1 MPPLSWLPHHA
12 RRALRARTFA
22 ARLGIANSLLIVV
35 VCVTL
40 SWVLARRY
48 LDHVSGILVDRGRAI
63 SEHLAREAGR
73 SQMQGLQDLEQQARA
88 DGGVVYIRF
97 FDTHSLLLVAGGR
110 TPVEASVPAPITGTE
125 VRGPIE
131 VGAEVWEFQA
141 PIFATDLVS
150 RGTPASVVPLLQ
162 SEQQEPLGTVAVGLS
177 LKSLGV
183 LRARTLGT
191 AVASS
196 SLFALLAVLVAV
208 QLARAFTRPLGALA
222 TAADTVARG
231 DFNVEVDVRTDDEIG
246 RLGRSFNGM
255 VASLRRSATLE
266 AKVHELQEVTRLKS
280 EFLAAVSHELR
291 TPLNVIIGYTEM
303 LSTGAG
309 GTVTAEQS
317 EMLDS
322 IQRYSKLQL
331 ALINNVL
338 DYSRLVSGKMSFHV
352 ERFALAPLLDEI
364 LAMHRGRLR
373 SRKVRLTASVD
384 ADLPTLET
392 DRIKLHEI
400 VRNLVDNA
408 VKFAEAGMVAVKAW
422 PIEGGESVAI
432 EVADT
437 GPGMAPVDLQT
448 IFDAFQQV
456 GQGSTRPTGGVGLG
470 LSIVKQLVDA
480 LGGRVDVTSRLGE
493 GSTFHVEIP
502 RRLPGDHP
510 VAEPPAAPE
519 GARKGEAR
527 RSGRRLRSAVAARG

>member
-1 MPPLSWLPHHA
+1 MLS
-12 RRALRARTFA
+12 ARTFA

-35 VCVTL
+35 VCATL

-48 LDHVSGILVDRGRAI
+48 LDHVSSILVDRGRAI

-73 SQMQGLQDLEQQARA
+73 SLMQGLQDLEQQARA
-88 DGGVVYIRF
+88 DGGVAYIRF
-97 FDTHSLLLVAGGR
+97 FDTHGLLLVAGGR
-110 TPVEASVPAPITGTE
+110 TPVEVSVPAPITGTE
-125 VRGPIE
+125 VRGPIA
-131 VGAEVWEFQA
+131 VGAEMWEFQA
-141 PIFATDLVS
+141 PIFAADLLPH
-150 RGTPASVVPLLQ
+150 REPPAALGSAVALPSMDQ
-162 SEQQEPLGTVAVGLS
+162 PEPLGTVAVGLS

-183 LRARTLGT
+183 LRGRTLGT

-231 DFNVEVDVRTDDEIG
+231 DFNVAVDVRTDDEIG
-246 RLGRSFNGM
+246 RLGRSFNAM

-303 LSTGAG
+303 LTTGAG

-317 EMLDS
+317 EMLES

-331 ALINNVL
+331 ALITNVL

-408 VKFAEAGMVAVKAW
+408 VKFAESGMVAVKAW
-422 PIEGGESVAI
+422 PSEGGESVAI

-437 GPGMAPVDLQT
+437 GPGMAPTDLQT

-456 GQGSTRPTGGVGLG
+456 GQESTRPTGGVGLG

-510 VAEPPAAPE
+510 VAEPAAAPE
-519 GARKGEAR
+519 GARKGEGR
-527 RSGRRLRSAVAARG
+527 RPSRRLRCALAARR

>member
-1 MPPLSWLPHHA
+1 VLS
-12 RRALRARTFA
+12 ARTFA

-35 VCVTL
+35 VCITL

-48 LDHVSGILVDRGRAI
+48 LDHVSTILVDRGRSI

-73 SQMQGLQDLEQQARA
+73 SLMQGLQDLEQQARA
-88 DGGVVYIRF
+88 DGGVAYIRF
-97 FDTHSLLLVAGGR
+97 FDTHGLLLVAGGR
-110 TPVEASVPAPITGTE
+110 TPVEAVVPAPIAGTE
-125 VRGPIE
+125 VQGPIA
-131 VGAEVWEFQA
+131 VGADVWEFQA
-141 PIFATDLVS
+141 PIFAADLPPY
-150 RGTPASVVPLLQ
+150 REPAAAGGAAALPSL
-162 SEQQEPLGTVAVGLS
+162 ERQEPLGTVAVGLS

-183 LRARTLGT
+183 LRGRTLGT

-246 RLGRSFNGM
+246 RLGRSFNAM
-255 VASLRRSATLE
+255 VESLRRSATLE

-303 LSTGAG
+303 LTAGAG
-309 GTVTAEQS
+309 GAVTAEQS

-422 PIEGGESVAI
+422 PSENGESVAI

-437 GPGMAPVDLQT
+437 GPGMAADDLQT
-448 IFDAFQQV
+448 IFDAFQQA
-456 GQGSTRPTGGVGLG
+456 GQAGTRPTGGVGLG

-510 VAEPPAAPE
+510 VAEPAAAPE
-519 GARKGEAR
+519 GARKGDGR
-527 RSGRRLRSAVAARG
+527 RPSRRLRGAVAARG

>member
-1 MPPLSWLPHHA
+1 V
-12 RRALRARTFA
+12 LRARTFA

-73 SQMQGLQDLEQQARA
+73 SLMQSLQDLEQQARA

-97 FDTHSLLLVAGGR
+97 FDTHGLLLVAGGR
-110 TPVEASVPAPITGTE
+110 TPVEASVPAPITGSE
-125 VRGPIE
+125 VRGPIA
-131 VGAEVWEFQA
+131 VGTDVWEFQA
-141 PIFATDLVS
+141 PIFAADLPPY
-150 RGTPASVVPLLQ
+150 REPPAALPSMDRP
-162 SEQQEPLGTVAVGLS
+162 EPLGTVAVGVS
-177 LKSLGV
+177 LKSLAV
-183 LRARTLGT
+183 LRRRTLGT

-196 SLFALLAVLVAV
+196 SLFALLAVVVAV

-246 RLGRSFNGM
+246 RLGRSFNAM

-303 LSTGAG
+303 LTTGAG
-309 GTVTAEQS
+309 GSVTAEQS
-317 EMLDS
+317 EMLDA

-408 VKFAEAGMVAVKAW
+408 VKFAESGMVAVKAW
-422 PIEGGESVAI
+422 PSEGGETVAI

-437 GPGMAPVDLQT
+437 GPGMAPADLQT
-448 IFDAFQQV
+448 IFDAFQQA
-456 GQGSTRPTGGVGLG
+456 GQAGTHPTGGVGLG

-480 LGGRVDVTSRLGE
+480 LGGRIDVTSRLGE

-510 VAEPPAAPE
+510 IVEPAAAPE
-519 GARKGEAR
+519 GARKGEGR
-527 RSGRRLRSAVAARG
+527 HPSRRLRRAVAARG